1 MAANTVILV
10 FLEFPDTSHYQD
22 DLAEFKDLARATG
35 AETSAV
41 VTGKSRTPNAKYF
54 VGKGKAE
61 EIRDL
66 VLLHKAQLVIFNH
79 DLSPAQER
87 NLEQLFECR
96 ALDRT
101 GLILDIFAQRAHS
114 FEGRLQVEL
123 AQLQHLAT
131 RLVRGWTH
139 LERQKGGIGLRG
151 PGETQLEV
159 DRRLLNNRIKL
170 IKQRLNKVRKQRE
183 QGRQSRQ
190 KAEIPTISLVGYT
203 NAGKSTLFNQLTTAQ
218 VYVADKLFATLD
230 PTLRRIV
237 IPEVGNAI
245 LIDTVGFVRNLPHD
259 LIDAFRATLEETL
272 NADLL
277 LHIVDSSDPNRREK
291 ISAVNEVLKDIG
303 AAEIPLL
310 LVYNKIDL
318 VKNSEPGTVYA
329 ENIPTRVRVSAH
341 ESLGFNELLHA
352 IKILLGSDIR
362 EYKLT
367 LTPEQ
372 GKLRAQLYQ
381 HGTIIHEE
389 VDADGNWH
397 ITVRIKQ
404 GEYARLTYPDPNAE
418 T

>member
-1 MAANTVILV
+1 MSENTVILV
-10 FLEFPDTSHYQD
+10 FIEFPDTSHYQE
-22 DLAEFKDLARATG
+22 DLAEFQDLARATG
-35 AETSAV
+35 AEISAV
-41 VTGKSRTPNAKYF
+41 VTGKSRVPSAKYF
-54 VGKGKAE
+54 IGKGKSE

-66 VLLHKAQLVIFNH
+66 VVLHQAPLVIFNH

-87 NLEQLFECR
+87 NLESLFECR
-96 ALDRT
+96 VLDRT

-123 AQLQHLAT
+123 AQLQHMAT

-159 DRRLLNNRIKL
+159 DRRLVNNKIHT

-183 QGRQSRQ
+183 QGRQARH

-203 NAGKSTLFNQLTTAQ
+203 NAGKSTLFNKLTAAD

-230 PTLRRIV
+230 PTLRRV
-237 IPEVGNAI
+237 DIPEVGNAI

-259 LIDAFRATLEETL
+259 LVEAFRATLEETL

-291 ISAVNEVLKDIG
+291 ITAVDDVLQDIG

-318 VKNSEPGTVYA
+318 TPNTEPGITFA
-329 ENIPTRVRVSAH
+329 DNLPTRVHISAQNK
-341 ESLGFNELLHA
+341 LGFEELLQA
-352 IKILLGSDIR
+352 IKLLLGSDIS
-362 EYKLT
+362 EYSLV
-367 LTPEQ
+367 LSPEQ

-404 GEYARLTYPDPNAE
+404 SEYARLTKKP
-418 T
+418 